1 MISEHLSLI
10 TYVADAITGLI
21 FPFIWSHVLIPI
33 LPEEMK
39 EFIQAPV
46 PFIIGLN
53 SKGEELNQTTLDAVK
68 VYLDSDE
75 LIYSDNIPPFPE
87 NSLKVLIKRLQPFS
101 KLHLN
106 SKNKLKTVD
115 LAFEINI
122 IDEEE
127 ENKYIKSQIR
137 IFL

>member
-10 TYVADAITGLI
+10 TYIADAITGLI
-21 FPFIWSHVLIPI
+21 FPFVWSHVLIPI

-53 SKGEELNQTTLDAVK
+53 SKGEELNYTTLEAVK

-75 LIYSDNIPPFPE
+75 LIYSDNIPPLPE
-87 NSLKVLIKRLQPFS
+87 NSLKLLTKRLQPFS

-106 SKNKLKTVD
+106 SKKKLQTVD
-115 LAFEINI
+115 LAFDINI
-122 IDEEE
+122 IDPEEE
-127 ENKYIKSQIR
+127 EYK
-137 IFL
+137 